1 LASRFASSQ
10 LNRILIGLIVD
21 AKTRNH
27 RFCRHQ
33 RMGGHQ
39 RSPLPGS
46 AGLPRKKLTDVGVS
60 GPTLQVVRHEGY
72 QLCLP
77 VELL

>member
-1 LASRFASSQ
+1 
-10 LNRILIGLIVD
+10 
-21 AKTRNH
+21 
-27 RFCRHQ
+27 
-33 RMGGHQ
+33 MGGHQ